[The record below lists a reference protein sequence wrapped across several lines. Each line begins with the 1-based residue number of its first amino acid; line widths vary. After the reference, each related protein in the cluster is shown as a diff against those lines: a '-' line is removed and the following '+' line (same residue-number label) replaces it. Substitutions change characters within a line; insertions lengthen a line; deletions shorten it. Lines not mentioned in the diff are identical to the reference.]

1 MINRRKGNASHN
13 AKAAFKQQVRRE
25 KSRDAARSRR
35 EKESNEI
42 TALAQSLPLPFA
54 TVSKLDKSSV
64 IRLATGY
71 MLCRELAKFG
81 LSKADLPHGLKNA
94 YDGVALEA
102 LNGFVFVVT
111 PGGKIIYISDN
122 VVSYLG
128 LSAVDL
134 CGLSIYDYLHTADAQ
149 EFSNNIRSGCTDL
162 RSTYCKDVM
171 KKGKWH
177 EIFMRMKSAF
187 YKNQSVTPKSPDY
200 KTLRCTGRCCV
211 QLRSSSDKICNDV
224 RATDN
229 ISACFVCFAEPL
241 PSSIAM
247 DVPPQQKYFKT
258 TFTLDLKFNHCDNRI
273 TDWTGYDPVDL
284 YGMSLYQLC
293 DRGDDHRAKE
303 FHKNLILKGQCVLTN
318 LKILAKYGGWIM
330 IYMNASV
337 VSDNGAPSPQ
347 RIEAVSCVIGT
358 SSGRDITSLEQR
370 CESLNNCRMYA
381 SETQMCFG
389 KDENTVTLNANS
401 EISCDV
407 SDRIRIPYE
416 GADVK
421 SASEKEESDVEW
433 LADVLDY
440 DTFSSNPM
448 LCDYNAQSEFCKDK
462 TDNYIEAEQVAVPI
476 NEKEDYDDLAPF
488 VPPPS
493 FDNRLY
499 DNFVS
504 ICNDIR
510 TEQEFMP
517 DCTFLPANEI
527 SNEDLV
533 KSNYDIITDK
543 RYLLVP

>member
-200 KTLRCTGRCCV
+200 KVG
-211 QLRSSSDKICNDV
+211 
-224 RATDN
+224 
-229 ISACFVCFAEPL
+229 
-241 PSSIAM
+241 
-247 DVPPQQKYFKT
+247 
-258 TFTLDLKFNHCDNRI
+258 I

-337 VSDNGAPSPQ
+337 VCDNGAPSPQ

-358 SSGRDITSLEQR
+358 SSGKDITSLEQR

-421 SASEKEESDVEW
+421 SASEMEESDVEW

-462 TDNYIEAEQVAVPI
+462 TGNHIEAEQVAVPI